1 MKIALAQLN
10 PVVGDVAGNL
20 ARLEQVWCKVREE
33 KPDLLV
39 LPELFLTG
47 YPPLDLLERSWFIDR
62 VEQALRQV
70 EGLSA
75 QCPDTAILVGAPV
88 RTGKTVGKPLYN
100 AAVLFGAGRM
110 LLCQPKSLLPTY
122 DVFDESRYFQP
133 ADRMQT
139 VELAGEVLGISICE
153 DAWTGDPELQSYGTT
168 YNRNPIAD
176 LAAADATLLVNI
188 SASPFTV
195 GKEEQRYKLLSK
207 HARRYGLPL
216 VFVNQVGANDE
227 LVFDGRSMAF
237 DAAGEPIQVLRPF
250 AEQVSIVDTSRAGR
264 RELFQPL
271 EKVESV
277 YRALVLGI
285 QDYAGKCG
293 FREAVLGLSG
303 GVDSA
308 VACCLAVAALGP
320 ENVWGVAMPSE
331 YSSAGSVADARLLAQ
346 NLGVKFTVMPITDI
360 YHQYLATLAGQFA
373 GKAMNEAEE
382 NLQARVRGN
391 LLMALSNKFGHLV
404 ITTGNKSE
412 LAVGYCTLY
421 GDMSGGL
428 AVLADVPKTMVYEL
442 ARYINREREVIPE
455 STIRKPPSAELRP
468 NQTDQDT
475 LPPYEVLDEILKR
488 YLEKGQSAEEIA
500 SAGFEKETVDW
511 VLAAVRKSEYK
522 RRQAAVGLKVTSKA
536 FGIGR
541 RVPIAARYRT
551 GQLRKCSFF
560 VGGSLGGLLGR

>member
-20 ARLEQVWCKVREE
+20 ARLEQVWRQVRGE

-39 LPELFLTG
+39 FPELFLTG

-62 VEQALRQV
+62 VEQALGQV
-70 EGLSA
+70 QSLSA
-75 QCPDTAILVGAPV
+75 QGPETAILVGAPV
-88 RTGKTVGKPLYN
+88 RTGSTVGKPLYN

-122 DVFDESRYFQP
+122 DVFDELRYFQP
-133 ADRMQT
+133 ADRVQT

-153 DAWTGDPELQSYGTT
+153 DAWTGEPELQSYGTT
-168 YNRNPIAD
+168 YDRNPIAE
-176 LAAADATLLVNI
+176 LAEAGATLLVNI

-195 GKEEQRYKLLSK
+195 GKEEQRYKLLSA
-207 HARRYGLPL
+207 HARKHRLPL

-237 DAAGEPIQVLRPF
+237 AAAGAPIQLLQPF
-250 AEQVSIVDTSRAGR
+250 VEQVSIVDTEMAGR

-293 FREAVLGLSG
+293 FRQAVLGLSG

-308 VACCLAVAALGP
+308 VACCLAVAALGS

-331 YSSAGSVADARLLAQ
+331 YSSTGSVADARLLAQ
-346 NLGVKFTVMPITDI
+346 NLGAKFTVIPITDI

-382 NLQARVRGN
+382 NIQARVRGN

-475 LPPYEVLDEILKR
+475 LPPYEVLDEILER

-500 SAGFEKETVDW
+500 RAGFEKETVDW
-511 VLAAVRKSEYK
+511 VLAAVRKNEYK

-536 FGIGR
+536 FGLGR
-541 RVPIAARYRT
+541 RMPIAARY
-551 GQLRKCSFF
+551 
-560 VGGSLGGLLGR
+560 